1 MNSPP
6 THAPSQASSPSHSGA
21 DLARQLSAVLLPLH
35 SFLATHF
42 PLLLRWLNPFWV
54 KVDRMVSDLQHTLDL
69 IAAGHF
75 AQATPAARPSAPPKI
90 SAPRTAPAQVIPRAP
105 RRATF
110 KRAPAAPTPAAPSAN
125 PPRILFVRPV
135 SAPTSPLPRAKHP
148 APAPNFSKSQQA
160 PCAELRL

>member
-1 MNSPP
+1 MNKPP
-6 THAPSQASSPSHSGA
+6 THTPSQASSPSHPGA
-21 DLARQLSAVLLPLH
+21 DVARQLSALLIPLH
-35 SFLATHF
+35 SFLAAHF

-75 AQATPAARPSAPPKI
+75 SEPSPAARPSAPPKI
-90 SAPRTAPAQVIPRAP
+90 RVPRTAPAPGIPRAP
-105 RRATF
+105 RRATI

-148 APAPNFSKSQQA
+148 APAPNFSKSRPA
-160 PCAELRL
+160 SRAELRL